1 LLIEP
6 LAAAVLVIV
15 AVWLLPHPAPRMP
28 AAANGSA
35 LLMIRSTG
43 VAGVILAATT
53 GTIAIGVV
61 VLLALL
67 DLRF

>member
-43 VAGVILAATT
+43 RTVPEAQAKYVSG
-53 GTIAIGVV
+53 
-61 VLLALL
+61 
-67 DLRF
+67 